1 MKLLFDQNLSFRL
14 VIALQAEYPDSQHV
28 RDVGLGEAADEVV
41 WRYAAE
47 HGYTVV
53 TKDADFHQ
61 RSFLFGA
68 PPKVVWLRCGNA
80 STQVI
85 ETLLHRHYEDLLRF
99 SADEEGS
106 FLVIE

>member
-14 VIALQAEYPDSQHV
+14 VKTLQVEYPNSQHI
-28 RDVGLGEAADEVV
+28 RNVGLGEASDDAV
-41 WRYAAE
+41 WRYATE

-68 PPKVVWLRCGNA
+68 PPKIVWLRCGNA
-80 STQVI
+80 STEII
-85 ETLLHRHYEDLLRF
+85 ETLLRRHSEDLLRF
-99 SADEEGS
+99 STDEEGS

>member
-1 MKLLFDQNLSFRL
+1 MKLLYDQNLSFRL
-14 VIALQAEYPDSQHV
+14 VKSLQREYPESCHV
-28 RDVGLGEAADEVV
+28 RDVGLGEASDQEV

-47 HGYTVV
+47 EGYTVV

-80 STQVI
+80 STSMI
-85 ETLLHRHYEDLLRF
+85 EELLRRHHQDLLRF
-99 SADEEGS
+99 AADTEGS

>member
-14 VIALQAEYPDSQHV
+14 VKALQVEYPDSRHV
-28 RDVGLGEAADEVV
+28 RDVGLGDASDEVV

-47 HGYTVV
+47 QGYTVV

-68 PPKVVWLRCGNA
+68 PPKIVWLRCGNA
-80 STQVI
+80 STQAI
-85 ETLLHRHYEDLLRF
+85 ETLLRRHHENLLRF